1 MDSSDGVFSITVA
14 TVSITPESLSFGDVI
29 VGEVKMDTVRITNSG
44 SGTLVVTSVVTGSGV
59 FRPGRTSFTIGAG
72 ESDTLSVLFEP
83 DAIGEYRDTLVMT
96 TNAPG
101 VEYGVVLTGRGESSM
116 EVEGE
121 EEGLPRAY
129 VLGQNYPNP
138 FNPETEIRYGIPREG
153 HVRLTVYTMLGEEVA
168 TLVNEEQGAGWYQ
181 VVFGGKGKNGREL
194 ASGTYL
200 YRLEAEGY
208 VATRKMLFLK

>member
-1 MDSSDGVFSITVA
+1 
-14 TVSITPESLSFGDVI
+14 
-29 VGEVKMDTVRITNSG
+29 
-44 SGTLVVTSVVTGSGV
+44 
-59 FRPGRTSFTIGAG
+59 
-72 ESDTLSVLFEP
+72 
-83 DAIGEYRDTLVMT
+83 
-96 TNAPG
+96 
-101 VEYGVVLTGRGESSM
+101 M

-121 EEGLPRAY
+121 EETLPRAY

-138 FNPETEIRYGIPREG
+138 FNPETEIRYGIPKEG

-168 TLVNEEQGAGWYQ
+168 TLVNEEQGAGWYR

-200 YRLEAEGY
+200 YRLETEGY